1 MYILEILEQFGE
13 LQRDLQQKH
22 KYAVWKAAD
31 IRKAIKERQKP
42 VPGPPGGDDDFSLSG
57 LPGGES
63 DNRDFSAAQSAIE
76 PFYFGVG
83 EGRDGAGG
91 SGDVGDGAGGGGDLG
106 GEEGGGGNLGGR
118 EGGDEGDWAG
128 GGEGN

>member
-42 VPGPPGGDDDFSLSG
+42 VPGLPGGDDGFSLSG

-63 DNRDFSAAQSAIE
+63 DNRDFSAAQSGKHI
-76 PFYFGVG
+76 
-83 EGRDGAGG
+83 
-91 SGDVGDGAGGGGDLG
+91 
-106 GEEGGGGNLGGR
+106 
-118 EGGDEGDWAG
+118 
-128 GGEGN
+128 

>member
-1 MYILEILEQFGE
+1 MDIYDISTCNSFTSLLMTPICATDFHLVSHHHFYLTIPTHHQTTIEAAETGPLISLS
-13 LQRDLQQKH
+13 LLLQQKH

-63 DNRDFSAAQSAIE
+63 DNRDFSAAQSGKHI
-76 PFYFGVG
+76 
-83 EGRDGAGG
+83 
-91 SGDVGDGAGGGGDLG
+91 
-106 GEEGGGGNLGGR
+106 
-118 EGGDEGDWAG
+118 
-128 GGEGN
+128 